1 METLPH
7 KHNDYLEL
15 KDKIDELLL
24 KAQSITSCLLTM
36 NHNDATL
43 CKQYWHGALWAVDSY
58 LDELAKNIHLLEKYQ
73 LPQLKNLEPKST
85 EP

>member
-1 METLPH
+1 METLQ
-7 KHNDYLEL
+7 HNHNEYLEL

-58 LDELAKNIHLLEKYQ
+58 LDELAKNIHSLEKCQ
-73 LPQLKNLEPKST
+73 LSQLKNVEPQPR

>member
-1 METLPH
+1 MEAL
-7 KHNDYLEL
+7 HNKQNEYLAL
-15 KDKIDELLL
+15 KDKIDEILL

-58 LDELAKNIHLLEKYQ
+58 LDELEKSIHSLEKFQ
-73 LPQLKNLEPKST
+73 LNT
-85 EP
+85 EHYEDSC